1 MLILYIVGHL
11 IEKWLNI
18 FYIDFKNMLLAIKTN
33 GKLMKLKAGKNIE
46 MAARIIV
53 LLFERTLEKNWNFYV
68 NSCQQLSEVPVSHI
82 LTNTN

>member
-18 FYIDFKNMLLAIKTN
+18 FYIDYKNMLLAIKTN

-53 LLFERTLEKNWNFYV
+53 LLFERTLEKKN
-68 NSCQQLSEVPVSHI
+68 
-82 LTNTN
+82 

>member
-53 LLFERTLEKNWNFYV
+53 LLFERTLEKKLKFL
-68 NSCQQLSEVPVSHI
+68 CQQLPAIIGSAC
-82 LTNTN
+82 